1 MCNSIWLVNVPLQQE
16 SSKDTRDNGLNPHKA
31 RTVDLQIRSLLSCP
45 TFRFVLEKIMFEWI
59 KCTFPSRSGWTSQH
73 IHAGICLFT
82 FTIWWMYYSW
92 WCNKYGKR
100 ASLQDWVNKDKKTCC
115 TTCSMSFA
123 AEHNMTLPLNAAFP
137 ISSYW
142 FVPAC
147 FVFCILQKKKRKR
160 KRKNQ
165 KKVINGHLCSMM

>member
-16 SSKDTRDNGLNPHKA
+16 ISEDTQDNGLNPHKA
-31 RTVDLQIRSLLSCP
+31 RTVHLQIRSLLSCP

-92 WCNKYGKR
+92 WCNKCGKR

-115 TTCSMSFA
+115 TRMNTFPCTQNCYSF
-123 AEHNMTLPLNAAFP
+123 NSTSLPCL
-137 ISSYW
+137 IYH
-142 FVPAC
+142 
-147 FVFCILQKKKRKR
+147 LL
-160 KRKNQ
+160 KNVLFNFSVLF
-165 KKVINGHLCSMM
+165 KCATFYYFSIV